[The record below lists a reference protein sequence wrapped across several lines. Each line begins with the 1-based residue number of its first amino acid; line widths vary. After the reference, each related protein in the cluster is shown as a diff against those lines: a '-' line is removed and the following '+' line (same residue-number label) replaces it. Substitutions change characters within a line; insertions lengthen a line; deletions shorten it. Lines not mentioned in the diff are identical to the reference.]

1 MFDRGLGLVR
11 VSPEK
16 YGGWQVVWSHAL
28 HKPHFT
34 IGVSL
39 AMISQGSAVT
49 CLHPWNLL
57 LAFTPAHNSTKA
69 LNHKHPPYRIA

>member
-1 MFDRGLGLVR
+1 MLDYALGLVQ
-11 VSPEK
+11 VNPEK
-16 YGGWQVVWSHAL
+16 YVGWQVAQSHAL

-49 CLHPWNLL
+49 CLNPWILL